1 MIANKETLK
10 TPLLIIKSIKNVT
23 NIYFERGTIK

>member
-10 TPLLIIKSIKNVT
+10 TPLLIKSIKNVT
-23 NIYFERGTIK
+23 NIYLERGTIK